1 VRSRSLFYPS
11 KNYAFS
17 TKCLRP
23 LDVRAFSTSKS
34 DGSSSTDSSG
44 LAVFSDADKDKLN
57 IFNYVKGKS
66 GIYMWTNKL
75 NGKKYVGSSV
85 ALSRR
90 LLEYYNVNR
99 ILNEKSMPI
108 NVALLKYGYT
118 NFSLTI
124 LEICDKDSLMSRE
137 KHFFEVYS
145 PEYNILKTPGSPS
158 RGSGWTHSEA
168 TLENMRIAASKT
180 FKSPE
185 FLTKL
190 SKGQSSG
197 IEVEVTDLK
206 KNTTTTYHAIR
217 AAARALDIDKRYIEH
232 YIYLKQDKPVL
243 GKYTFKLNLNSDDK
257 STNLINEKVQ
267 KTSIKVEVTNVDTKQ
282 VTIYSSITAVAR
294 ALGYR
299 QASISLYLKENRTK
313 PFKGKYLFKLVN

>member
-1 VRSRSLFYPS
+1 M
-11 KNYAFS
+11 
-17 TKCLRP
+17 
-23 LDVRAFSTSKS
+23 FSTSKS
-34 DGSSSTDSSG
+34 ASSPG
-44 LAVFSDADKDKLN
+44 LAIFSDADKDKLD
-57 IFNYVKGKS
+57 ILKSIKGKS

-75 NGKKYVGSSV
+75 NGKKYVGSS
-85 ALSRR
+85 LDLRRR

-99 ILNEKSMPI
+99 MLNEKSMPI

-137 KHFFEVYS
+137 KYFFEVYS
-145 PEYNILKTPGSPS
+145 PEYNILKTPGSPN

-168 TLENMRIAASKT
+168 TIESMRIAASKT

-190 SKGQSSG
+190 SKGQSTG
-197 IEVEVTDLK
+197 IEVEVTDLET
-206 KNTTTTYHAIR
+206 NNTTTYHAIR

-243 GKYTFKLNLNSDDK
+243 GRYTFKLNLNSENK
-257 STNLINEKVQ
+257 SINLIPEKGGLRPQ
-267 KTSIKVEVTNVDTKQ
+267 KTSMKVEVTNVDTKEI
-282 VTIYSSITAVAR
+282 TIYSSITAAAK
-294 ALGYR
+294 ALSYR
-299 QASISLYLKENRTK
+299 QPSISLYLKENRTK
-313 PFKGKYLFKLVN
+313 PFNPSA

>member
-1 VRSRSLFYPS
+1 M
-11 KNYAFS
+11 N
-17 TKCLRP
+17 
-23 LDVRAFSTSKS
+23 
-34 DGSSSTDSSG
+34 
-44 LAVFSDADKDKLN
+44 LN
-57 IFNYVKGKS
+57 
-66 GIYMWTNKL
+66 
-75 NGKKYVGSSV
+75 
-85 ALSRR
+85 RR

-99 ILNEKSMPI
+99 MLNEKSMPI

-118 NFSLTI
+118 NFTLTI

-145 PEYNILKTPGSPS
+145 PEYNILKIPGSPF

-168 TLENMRIAASKT
+168 TIENMRIAASKT

-257 STNLINEKVQ
+257 SRNLINEKVQ
-267 KTSIKVEVTNVDTKQ
+267 KTSMKVEVTNVDTKQ
-282 VTIYSSITAVAR
+282 VTIYPSITAAAR

-299 QASISLYLKENRTK
+299 QASITLYLKDNRTK
-313 PFKGKYLFKLVN
+313 AFKGKHWFKLVN

>member
-1 VRSRSLFYPS
+1 
-11 KNYAFS
+11 
-17 TKCLRP
+17 
-23 LDVRAFSTSKS
+23 
-34 DGSSSTDSSG
+34 
-44 LAVFSDADKDKLN
+44 
-57 IFNYVKGKS
+57 
-66 GIYMWTNKL
+66 MWTNKL
-75 NGKKYVGSSV
+75 NDKRYVGSSM

-90 LLEYYNVNR
+90 ILEYYNVNR

-124 LEICDKDSLMSRE
+124 LEICDKNSLVDRE
-137 KHFFEVYS
+137 RHFFEVYS
-145 PEYNILKTPGSPS
+145 PEYNILKTPLSPS
-158 RGSGWTHSEA
+158 RGSGWKHSEA
-168 TLENMRIAASKT
+168 ALENMRIAASNT

-197 IEVEVTDLK
+197 IEVVATNLE
-206 KNTTTTYHAIR
+206 KNTTTSYHAIR
-217 AAARALDIDKRYIEH
+217 AAARALGIDKRYIEH

-243 GKYTFKLNLNSDDK
+243 GQYTFELNKNSNDNK
-257 STNLINEKVQ
+257 INLINQKVQ
-267 KTSIKVEVTNVDTKQ
+267 KTSLKVEVTKVDTKQ
-282 VTIYSSITAVAR
+282 VTIYSSITAAAK

-299 QASISLYLKENRTK
+299 QPSISLYLKKNRTK